1 MVQVNRPQGLSLGL
15 DGDVIF
21 ADTGNSLIR
30 AYEPR
35 GGHVSDVLGGLV
47 SPGGVPQAGFNGDGR
62 YGDQTKLDHP
72 LDVAATA
79 ADTYVV
85 ADTANNR
92 IREFGP
98 SPIDEDP

>member
-47 SPGGVPQAGFNGDGR
+47 SPGGVP
-62 YGDQTKLDHP
+62 
-72 LDVAATA
+72 
-79 ADTYVV
+79 
-85 ADTANNR
+85 
-92 IREFGP
+92 
-98 SPIDEDP
+98 